1 MIPRGHGA
9 KECLIATHTNGGQPR
24 IPERV
29 KKFRS
34 LTHPEPGQARMLRSP
49 TEDPSADED
58 VCHGVKTKSS
68 LEVHIVI
75 IGFLMHIVFPD
86 SLKNRQQTVLYQI
99 GVTKGSEFGGSHSYP

>member
-1 MIPRGHGA
+1 
-9 KECLIATHTNGGQPR
+9 
-24 IPERV
+24 
-29 KKFRS
+29 
-34 LTHPEPGQARMLRSP
+34 MLRSP

-86 SLKNRQQTVLYQI
+86 SFKNRQWTVLYQI